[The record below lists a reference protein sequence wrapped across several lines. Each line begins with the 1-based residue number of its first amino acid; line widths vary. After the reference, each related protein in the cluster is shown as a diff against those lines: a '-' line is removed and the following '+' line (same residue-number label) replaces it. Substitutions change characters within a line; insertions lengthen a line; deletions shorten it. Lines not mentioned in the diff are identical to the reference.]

1 MKRINWQS
9 LILGILITLAVVAAC
24 THLRQPAQ
32 PAQPAQ
38 PKTTPTISNAATAEK
53 SPKAANGIGSIDVNQ
68 LPPEARDV
76 LKRIKTHGTFAY
88 KQDAQPFQNRERTL
102 PIQPRGY
109 YQEYTVVTPNANT
122 RGARRIIA
130 GRGNTGDFASGGEY
144 YYTADHYRSFY
155 RIKE

>member
-32 PAQPAQ
+32 NNA
-38 PKTTPTISNAATAEK
+38 TPTISNTATAEN

-88 KQDAQPFQNRERTL
+88 KQDAQPFQNRERIL
-102 PIQPRGY
+102 PAQPRGY
-109 YQEYTVVTPNANT
+109 YQEYTVVTPNAKT

-130 GRGNTGDFASGGEY
+130 GRGNTGEFASGGEY